1 MASSEE
7 KSHRVET
14 FDGSD
19 PSLYRRWKRR
29 AQLML
34 ASLPTNVPE
43 AKHGPRLM
51 EFIKGEAEALL
62 ESIPVE
68 ELTKSGG
75 DKKIWQALDD
85 KYGPQ
90 PHDLMQQ
97 ALKGYFYELQVKQ
110 SESYTQFLA
119 RYDAASRK
127 LKEQGVELPAPVAGY
142 KIGRA
147 HV

>member
-43 AKHGPRLM
+43 AKYGPRLM

-75 DKKIWQALDD
+75 TRRSGKRWMTSMD
-85 KYGPQ
+85 
-90 PHDLMQQ
+90 HN
-97 ALKGYFYELQVKQ
+97 
-110 SESYTQFLA
+110 
-119 RYDAASRK
+119 
-127 LKEQGVELPAPVAGY
+127 
-142 KIGRA
+142 
-147 HV
+147 HVISCNRP